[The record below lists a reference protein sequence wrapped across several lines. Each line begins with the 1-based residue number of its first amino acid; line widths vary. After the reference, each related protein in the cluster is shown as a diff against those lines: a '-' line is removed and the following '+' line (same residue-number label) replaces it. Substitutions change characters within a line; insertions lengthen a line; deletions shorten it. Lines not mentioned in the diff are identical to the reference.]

1 MIGLEYVLQLANKE
15 QKQLAEEL
23 GIRKQNINLWFKQ
36 KQNISK
42 KYIPKLAYIFGI
54 DEKYFQM
61 ELLPKDKLELEK
73 VWLQA
78 VMKKETDDDECWEI
92 RNEIVDIDDRIDK
105 LNAMQFIEEGHL
117 EEIESLYP
125 LVTTNE
131 GKEAFYMC
139 VAALEEYLQIK
150 NKSEKLLGG
159 KIRCGEY
166 FLDGKA
172 VEEISRILRGIEL
185 IKSNKETDKNS

>member
-15 QKQLAEEL
+15 QKKLAEEL

-42 KYIPKLAYIFGI
+42 KNIPKLAYIFGI

-61 ELLPKDKLELEK
+61 ELLPIDKLELEK

-92 RNEIVDIDDRIDK
+92 HNEIVDIDDRIDK
-105 LNAMQFIEEGHL
+105 LNAMQFIEEGYL

-150 NKSEKLLGG
+150 NKSVKLLDG

-172 VEEISRILRGIEL
+172 IEEISGILRGTEL